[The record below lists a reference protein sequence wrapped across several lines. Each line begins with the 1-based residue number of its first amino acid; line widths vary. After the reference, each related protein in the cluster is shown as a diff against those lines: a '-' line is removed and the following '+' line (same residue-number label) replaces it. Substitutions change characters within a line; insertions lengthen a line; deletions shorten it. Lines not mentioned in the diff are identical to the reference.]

1 MAWTV
6 KSIHPSTTPSP
17 HPSDHPARLPQVN
30 TLSGNYVYTTPQLKH
45 LVTGRGITTLVFAC
59 PAPNSDLK
67 SHCTEGMWTRVVVDH
82 RSKKCEVP
90 RGAPV
95 PAGETRIG
103 SS

>member
-1 MAWTV
+1 MHP
-6 KSIHPSTTPSP
+6 SIHPSLFTPI
-17 HPSDHPARLPQVN
+17 HPARLPQVN

-45 LVTGRGITTLVFAC
+45 LVTGRGITTLVFTC
-59 PAPNSDLK
+59 PAPNSDLR

-95 PAGETRIG
+95 PAGEIKIG
-103 SS
+103 GS